1 VLESE
6 LKCFDDFW
14 AQLSERNDWTVVI
27 GGIALLDQQLHDLL
41 LTRVSPHDIPSGL
54 CARSALG
61 ANLGLISQTEAQEL
75 FRLAQIHQEFTH
87 TRRGMSF
94 ENPQIA
100 QLCLTLYDHMP
111 AAQQRHET
119 RTSKARFLD
128 AVFFTSL
135 ALRYRPVQAPS
146 PNFKHQLQLAREVCT
161 LSG

>member
-1 VLESE
+1 MLESE

-14 AQLSERNDWTVVI
+14 AQLSERNDWTIVV

-41 LTRVSPHDIPSGL
+41 LGRIPAQEIPPGL
-54 CARSALG
+54 NARSALG
-61 ANLGLISQTEAQEL
+61 SSQGLISPTEAQEL
-75 FRLAQIHQEFTH
+75 CRLAQIHQEFTR

-94 ENPQIA
+94 DNPQIA

-111 AAQQRHET
+111 AALQRHET

-128 AVFFTSL
+128 AVLFTSL
-135 ALRYRPVQAPS
+135 ALRYRPIQMPC
-146 PNFKHQLQLAREVCT
+146 PDFKHQLQLAREACA